1 MEKDITWSDFFEDNS
16 RYADIINGLGCAGS
30 QLVASEDLSEL
41 DTKKRSKTRDLIRK
55 AALGINFAIIG
66 IENQDEIDYELPV
79 RIMNYDALHY
89 KRQVT
94 KISKEVRANSQG
106 LEPGEYLYGFKKESR
121 LYPIVSFVLYAG
133 EQPWRA
139 AESLHEIIDFT
150 DIPETL
156 KNMVSDYKIQ
166 VIDIRRLQDTSVFK
180 TDVRHVF
187 DFLRCCND
195 SNALVQLVSNEEYYQ
210 HVNEDAYE
218 VISKYANTKG
228 IVNLN
233 KFKNPNGGIDM
244 CKGLRDLITDSKA
257 EGREAGLIEGHELGL
272 NEGRELGLNEG
283 RELGLNE
290 GHELGLNEGRAEAL
304 VHTYQ
309 KLKQPK
315 EDAITALV
323 DDYAIPKEDAIKLV
337 EKYWK

>member
-1 MEKDITWSDFFEDNS
+1 
-16 RYADIINGLGCAGS
+16 
-30 QLVASEDLSEL
+30 
-41 DTKKRSKTRDLIRK
+41 
-55 AALGINFAIIG
+55 
-66 IENQDEIDYELPV
+66 
-79 RIMNYDALHY
+79 
-89 KRQVT
+89 
-94 KISKEVRANSQG
+94 
-106 LEPGEYLYGFKKESR
+106 
-121 LYPIVSFVLYAG
+121 
-133 EQPWRA
+133 
-139 AESLHEIIDFT
+139 
-150 DIPETL
+150 
-156 KNMVSDYKIQ
+156 MVSDYKIQ

-210 HVNEDAYE
+210 HVNEDAFE

-228 IVNLN
+228 IVNLE
-233 KFKNPNGGIDM
+233 KFKNQNGGIDM
-244 CKGLRDLITDSKA
+244 CKGLRDLISDSKA

-272 NEGRELGLNEG
+272 NEGR
-283 RELGLNE
+283 
-290 GHELGLNEGRAEAL
+290 AEAL

-309 KLKQPK
+309 KLNQPK

>member
-1 MEKDITWSDFFEDNS
+1 MVFSVPLQKEEHGKRHHMERLF
-16 RYADIINGLGCAGS
+16 RR
-30 QLVASEDLSEL
+30 QLSLCEHS
-41 DTKKRSKTRDLIRK
+41 T
-55 AALGINFAIIG
+55 
-66 IENQDEIDYELPV
+66 
-79 RIMNYDALHY
+79 
-89 KRQVT
+89 
-94 KISKEVRANSQG
+94 
-106 LEPGEYLYGFKKESR
+106 
-121 LYPIVSFVLYAG
+121 
-133 EQPWRA
+133 

-210 HVNEDAYE
+210 HVNEDAYQ

-228 IVNLN
+228 IVNLD

-257 EGREAGLIEGHELGL
+257 EGREAGLSEGRKLGL
-272 NEGRELGLNEG
+272 NEGRELGLAEG
-283 RELGLNE
+283 REIGLT
-290 GHELGLNEGRAEAL
+290 EAL
-304 VHTYQ
+304 IHTYQ
-309 KLKQPK
+309 KLNQPK
-315 EDAITALV
+315 EDAIDALV
-323 DDYAIPKEDAIKLV
+323 DDYNIPKEDAIKLV

>member
-1 MEKDITWSDFFEDNS
+1 M
-16 RYADIINGLGCAGS
+16 
-30 QLVASEDLSEL
+30 
-41 DTKKRSKTRDLIRK
+41 
-55 AALGINFAIIG
+55 NF
-66 IENQDEIDYELPV
+66 V
-79 RIMNYDALHY
+79 
-89 KRQVT
+89 
-94 KISKEVRANSQG
+94 
-106 LEPGEYLYGFKKESR
+106 
-121 LYPIVSFVLYAG
+121 
-133 EQPWRA
+133 
-139 AESLHEIIDFT
+139 IIDFK

-166 VIDIRRLQDTSVFK
+166 VIDIRRLQDTSIFK

-195 SNALVQLVSNEEYYQ
+195 SNALVQLISNEEYYQ

-228 IVNLN
+228 IINLE
-233 KFKNPNGGIDM
+233 KFKNQNGGIDM

-257 EGREAGLIEGHELGL
+257 EGHEAGLIEGH
-272 NEGRELGLNEG
+272 ELGLNEG

-290 GHELGLNEGRAEAL
+290 GHELGLNEGRELGLNEGRAEAL

-309 KLKQPK
+309 KLNQPK
-315 EDAITALV
+315 DDAITALV
-323 DDYAIPKEDAIKLV
+323 DDYAIPKEDALKLV

>member
-30 QLVASEDLSEL
+30 QLIAPEDLSEL
-41 DTKKRSKTRDLIRK
+41 DTKKRTKTRDLIRK
-55 AALGINFAIIG
+55 AALGMNF
-66 IENQDEIDYELPV
+66 V
-79 RIMNYDALHY
+79 
-89 KRQVT
+89 
-94 KISKEVRANSQG
+94 
-106 LEPGEYLYGFKKESR
+106 
-121 LYPIVSFVLYAG
+121 
-133 EQPWRA
+133 
-139 AESLHEIIDFT
+139 IIDFK

-166 VIDIRRLQDTSVFK
+166 VIDIRRLQDTSIFK

-195 SNALVQLVSNEEYYQ
+195 SNALVQLISNEEYYQ

-228 IVNLN
+228 IINLE
-233 KFKNPNGGIDM
+233 KFKNQNGGIDM

-257 EGREAGLIEGHELGL
+257 EGHEAGLIEGHELGL

-283 RELGLNE
+283 R
-290 GHELGLNEGRAEAL
+290 AEAL

-309 KLKQPK
+309 KLNQPK
-315 EDAITALV
+315 DDAITALV
-323 DDYAIPKEDAIKLV
+323 DDYAIPKEDALKLV